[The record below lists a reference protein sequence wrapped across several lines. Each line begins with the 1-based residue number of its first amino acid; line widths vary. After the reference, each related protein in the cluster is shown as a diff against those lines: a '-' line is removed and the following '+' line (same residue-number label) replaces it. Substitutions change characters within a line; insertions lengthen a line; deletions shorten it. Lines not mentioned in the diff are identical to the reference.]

1 MRSLVLNSASV
12 SDLSVARRALAPW
25 LRDTVSGMSQL
36 IDDRVA
42 RPELLMRHG
51 IHEVRCLPECS
62 LFDIALDLLRSGARD
77 EYEFL
82 LTIAARECWT
92 EEIAPAA
99 RDRLVSCEQRELP
112 GPDGEPLML
121 CVVIGGIA
129 VGFPSNDLWKTDRV
143 EIRFDEMLPSGEIEP
158 RTENIDNLTCSVHA
172 RRITERHRRW
182 LRSCASAAE
191 LWQRRGEAFPNLLF
205 GPGVEANLA
214 ILGGHLTGVAE
225 KLSGLDAAA
234 EAWKNTGGGAPGWK
248 STVTREAASTRADPK
263 LMAARQFAS
272 AHGGTAMFEWHARYG
287 SGGRIHLRFDARTQ
301 EIEIGYIG
309 HHLPL

>member
-143 EIRFDEMLPSGEIEP
+143 EIRFGEMLPSGEIEP
-158 RTENIDNLTCSVHA
+158 RTENIDNLTCPAHA
-172 RRITERHRRW
+172 RRIAERHRRS

-191 LWQRRGEAFPNLLF
+191 LWERRGEAFPNLLF
-205 GPGVEANLA
+205 GQGVGADLSR
-214 ILGGHLTGVAE
+214 LGGQLSGVAE
-225 KLSGLDAAA
+225 KLSGLDATAK
-234 EAWKNTGGGAPGWK
+234 EWKDTGGDAPSWRTK
-248 STVTREAASTRADPK
+248 VTPESAKIRANPK
-263 LMAARQFAS
+263 LMAARRFAS
-272 AHGGTAMFEWHARYG
+272 VRGGAAMFEWHARYG
-287 SGGRIHLRFDARTQ
+287 SGGRIHLRFDARTR

-309 HHLPL
+309 PHLPL